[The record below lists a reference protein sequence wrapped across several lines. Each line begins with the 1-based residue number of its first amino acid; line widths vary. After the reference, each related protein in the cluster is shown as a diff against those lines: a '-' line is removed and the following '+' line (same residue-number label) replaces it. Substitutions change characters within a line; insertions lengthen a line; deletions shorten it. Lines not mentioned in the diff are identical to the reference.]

1 MNIRFYIKIIVGLLI
16 VKFAF
21 AEVIDVDDQEMIKL
35 SNDNIP
41 LVDVRRSSEWNQTGI
56 IPNSI
61 LLTFF
66 DKEGNYNFD
75 EWYKKLQLEINEGDP
90 IILICRSGKR
100 SKVVANMIDEKFN
113 TIIYN
118 AQSGI
123 NSWISK
129 KLITVKPGEKLS
141 LQMHHHRSE
150 HWIIVSGTARV
161 EVDNKVDFLS
171 ENQSVYIPLG
181 SKHRLTNPG
190 KIPLKLVEVQSGSY
204 VGEDDIVRIQDK
216 YGRKKK

>member
-21 AEVIDVDDQEMIKL
+21 AEVIDVNDEEMIKL
-35 SNDNIP
+35 SNTNIP
-41 LVDVRRSSEWNQTGI
+41 IVDVRRSSEWVQTGV

-66 DKEGNYNFD
+66 DEEGNYNFD
-75 EWYKKLQLEINEGDP
+75 EWFEKLQLEISVTDP

-123 NSWISK
+123 NSWINK
-129 KLITVKPGEKLS
+129 KFITVEP
-141 LQMHHHRSE
+141 Q
-150 HWIIVSGTARV
+150 
-161 EVDNKVDFLS
+161 
-171 ENQSVYIPLG
+171 
-181 SKHRLTNPG
+181 TN
-190 KIPLKLVEVQSGSY
+190 
-204 VGEDDIVRIQDK
+204 
-216 YGRKKK
+216 

>member
-1 MNIRFYIKIIVGLLI
+1 MNTRFYIKVIVSLLI

-21 AEVIDVDDQEMIKL
+21 AEVIDVNDQEIIKL
-35 SNDNIP
+35 SNVNIP
-41 LVDVRRSSEWNQTGI
+41 IVDIRRSSEWNQTGI

-100 SKVVANMIDEKFN
+100 SKIVANMMDKEFDI
-113 TIIYN
+113 IIYN

-123 NSWISK
+123 NSWINK
-129 KLITVKPGEKLS
+129 KLITV
-141 LQMHHHRSE
+141 E
-150 HWIIVSGTARV
+150 H
-161 EVDNKVDFLS
+161 
-171 ENQSVYIPLG
+171 Q
-181 SKHRLTNPG
+181 TN
-190 KIPLKLVEVQSGSY
+190 
-204 VGEDDIVRIQDK
+204 
-216 YGRKKK
+216 